1 MKTLTKT
8 IFILLL
14 GVIST
19 QAQNKI
25 LGKITENNLPL
36 EYANVILYNQSTKE
50 VVTGTISDK
59 QGVYA
64 FNSIKNGTYYIEV
77 SMLGFKTK
85 TSKEF
90 QLSTDKELNFTLNE
104 EAESL
109 NEVVVKSKRPVIRQT
124 AEKLIVDLENSEMIN
139 SNLKDVMKRVPGVI
153 VTNNGISYAGQN
165 NIRILINGKTTD
177 YMDMS
182 TLLRDMPADNIAR
195 VEMVEQPGAEFDAAG
210 SGPVINIILKKNVRL
225 GTNGTVVG
233 WVGEDEG
240 VEYGTSASIGSYKNK
255 LNWQASAG
263 YSSPTWREDLFIK
276 RTVDGA
282 TYDQATIEP
291 YNPKTARVS
300 GSVDYYITEEHTIG
314 VGVRNINTNS
324 DRNSKSSNI
333 ITSNNGTDYLLSQNS
348 FNRDQVVF
356 NVNPYYEYKTDKQ
369 KLAVDFNFVDYTND
383 NLNTI
388 SSLDG
393 STVPYTNQRYLQ
405 DGEYQIKTYK
415 IDYSKQFTENFK
427 LSFGSK
433 YADVDTDSD
442 LMSFSED
449 TNGEFVF
456 NEDASNRFLVEENI
470 FALYSKLNVTSGE
483 WSFSGGLRFE
493 DSNTKGTSNSTN
505 ETRERK
511 ISKLFPSAS
520 VSKKLGESL
529 SANVAYSYRISRPSY
544 STLNSFVTYYDP
556 LSSDVGNENLKP
568 AFTNNYQFNLT
579 FDGQPFFT
587 IGYSETK
594 DAMFQ
599 YVSQNTETAEISRTT
614 INLTDSENWNFRL
627 FGPLSFIKGVD
638 GYTGFIVNYNKLESV
653 PDNLNLDKWS
663 LIWFTQASYELPWE
677 INAEI
682 SGNYGTGALDG
693 GLDVDW
699 FAGIDFS
706 LGKTFLDDRLKVNLG
721 LSKILNRGYVGKINY
736 NNLNADIESNESRRN
751 VQLRVSYSFG
761 SRYGKQKNRENSSKE
776 EQNRIEDNN

>member
-1 MKTLTKT
+1 MKTFTKT

-14 GVIST
+14 GVLSA

-25 LGKITENNLPL
+25 SGLITESNAPL
-36 EYANVILYNQSTKE
+36 EYANVILYNQSSKE
-50 VVTGTISDK
+50 VVTGTISNK
-59 QGVYA
+59 KGIYT
-64 FNSIKNGTYYIEV
+64 FNSVKNGSYYLEV

-85 TSKEF
+85 TSKA
-90 QLSTDKELNFTLNE
+90 FTLTADKFFDFELQE

-124 AEKLIVDLENSEMIN
+124 AEKLIVDLENSEMLN
-139 SNLKDVMKRVPGVI
+139 SNLQDVMKRVPGII
-153 VTNNGISYAGQN
+153 VSNNGISYAGQS

-177 YMDMS
+177 YMDMNI
-182 TLLRDMPADNIAR
+182 LLRDMPADNIAK
-195 VEMVEQPGAEFDAAG
+195 VEMIEQPGAEFDAAG
-210 SGPVINIILKKNVRL
+210 SGPILNIILKKNVKL
-225 GTNGTVVG
+225 GTHGTIVG

-240 VEYGTSASIGSYKNK
+240 VEYGTSASIGSYINK

-276 RTVDGA
+276 RTVEDA

-291 YNPKTARVS
+291 YNPQSLRAS
-300 GSVDYYITEEHTIG
+300 ASLDYYITDEHSIG
-314 VGVRNINTNS
+314 VGVRNITTDS

-333 ITSNNGTDYLLSQNS
+333 ITTANTTDYLLSQNS
-348 FNRDQVVF
+348 FNRDQTVF
-356 NVNPYYEYKTDKQ
+356 NVNPYYEYKTETQ
-369 KLAVDFNFVDYTND
+369 KLTADFNFVDYTND
-383 NLNTI
+383 NINTI
-388 SSLDG
+388 SSLEG

-415 IDYSKQFTENFK
+415 IDYSKQFTEDFK
-427 LSFGSK
+427 LSLGSK

-456 NEDASNRFLVEENI
+456 DEDASNRFLVEENI
-470 FALYSKLNVTSGE
+470 FAVYSKLNITSGD

-493 DSNTKGTSNSTN
+493 DSNTKGTSSTTN
-505 ETRERK
+505 ESRERK

-520 VSKKLGESL
+520 VSKKLNENL

-568 AFTNNYQFNLT
+568 SFTNNYQFNLT

-587 IGYSETK
+587 IAYNGTK

-599 YVSQNTETAEISRTT
+599 YISQNTETAEISRTT
-614 INLTDSENWNFRL
+614 INLTEKENWNFRL

-638 GYTGFIVNYNKLESV
+638 GFTGFIVNYNKLKSA

-693 GLDVDW
+693 GMDVDW
-699 FAGIDFS
+699 FAGLDLS
-706 LGKTFLDDRLKVNLG
+706 LGKTFLDDRLKVNFG
-721 LSKILNRGYVGKINY
+721 LNKILNRGFVGKINY
-736 NNLNADIESNESRRN
+736 NNLNADVESNESRRN

-776 EQNRIEDNN
+776 EQNRIDDNN

>member
-25 LGKITENNLPL
+25 SGKITENNLPL

-470 FALYSKLNVTSGE
+470 FALYSKLNITSGE

>member
-1 MKTLTKT
+1 MNALAK
-8 IFILLL
+8 IIIISIL
-14 GVIST
+14 GVLSA
-19 QAQNKI
+19 QGQNKI
-25 LGKITENNLPL
+25 SGLITENNVPL
-36 EYANVILYNQSTKE
+36 EYANVILYNKTSKE

-64 FNSIKNGTYYIEV
+64 FNSIKNGIYYIEV

-90 QLSTDKELNFTLNE
+90 QLLADKELNFTLNE

-124 AEKLIVDLENSEMIN
+124 AEKLVVDLENSEMIN

-177 YMDMS
+177 YMDMN

-210 SGPVINIILKKNVRL
+210 SGPIINIILKKNVRL

-282 TYDQATIEP
+282 TYNQATIEP

-324 DRNSKSSNI
+324 DRNSNSSNI

-356 NVNPYYEYKTDKQ
+356 NVNPYYEYKTEKQ
-369 KLAVDFNFVDYTND
+369 KLTLDFNFVDYSND
-383 NLNTI
+383 NINTI
-388 SSLDG
+388 SSLEG

-405 DGEYQIKTYK
+405 DGKYQIKTYK
-415 IDYSKQFTENFK
+415 VDYSKQFTKDFK
-427 LSFGSK
+427 LSLGSK
-433 YADVDTDSD
+433 YAAVDTDSD
-442 LMSFSED
+442 LMSFSEN

-470 FALYSKLNVTSGE
+470 FALYSKLNITSGE

-556 LSSDVGNENLKP
+556 LSSDIGNENLKP

-599 YVSQNTETAEISRTT
+599 FVSQNNETAEISRTT

-627 FGPLSFIKGVD
+627 FGPLSFIEGVD

-736 NNLNADIESNESRRN
+736 NNLFADVESNESRRN

-776 EQNRIEDNN
+776 EQNRIDDNN

>member
-1 MKTLTKT
+1 MNALAK
-8 IFILLL
+8 IIIISIL
-14 GVIST
+14 GVLSA
-19 QAQNKI
+19 QGQNKI
-25 LGKITENNLPL
+25 SGLITENNVPL
-36 EYANVILYNQSTKE
+36 EYANVILYNKTSKE

-64 FNSIKNGTYYIEV
+64 FNSIKNGIYYIEV

-90 QLSTDKELNFTLNE
+90 QLSADKELNFTLNE

-124 AEKLIVDLENSEMIN
+124 AEKLVVDLENSEMIN

-177 YMDMS
+177 YMDMN

-210 SGPVINIILKKNVRL
+210 SGPIINIILKKNVRL

-282 TYDQATIEP
+282 TYNQATIEP

-324 DRNSKSSNI
+324 DRNSNSSNI

-356 NVNPYYEYKTDKQ
+356 NVNPYYEYKTEKQ
-369 KLAVDFNFVDYTND
+369 KLTLDFNFVDYSND
-383 NLNTI
+383 NINTI
-388 SSLDG
+388 SSLEG

-405 DGEYQIKTYK
+405 DGKYQIKTYK
-415 IDYSKQFTENFK
+415 VDYSKQFTKDFK
-427 LSFGSK
+427 LSLGSK
-433 YADVDTDSD
+433 YAAVDTDSD
-442 LMSFSED
+442 LMSFSEN

-470 FALYSKLNVTSGE
+470 FALYSKLNITSGE

-556 LSSDVGNENLKP
+556 LSSDIGNENLKP

-599 YVSQNTETAEISRTT
+599 FVSQNNETAEISRTT

-627 FGPLSFIKGVD
+627 FGPLSFIEGVD

-736 NNLNADIESNESRRN
+736 NNLFADVESNESRRN

-776 EQNRIEDNN
+776 EQNRIDDNN

>member
-1 MKTLTKT
+1 MNALAK
-8 IFILLL
+8 IIIISIL
-14 GVIST
+14 GVLSA
-19 QAQNKI
+19 QAQSKI
-25 LGKITENNLPL
+25 SGLITEQNIPL
-36 EYANVILYNQSTKE
+36 EYANVILYNQTLSK
-50 VVTGTISDK
+50 VVTGTISSK
-59 QGVYA
+59 TGTYV
-64 FNSIKNGTYYIEV
+64 FNDVVNGSYYIEV
-77 SMLGFKTK
+77 SMLGFKTT
-85 TSKEF
+85 TSKVFE
-90 QLSTDKELNFTLNE
+90 LTTDKELNFSLSE

-124 AEKLIVDLENSEMIN
+124 AEKLVVDLENSEMIN

-177 YMDMS
+177 YMDMN

-210 SGPVINIILKKNVRL
+210 SGPIINIILKKNVRL

-282 TYDQATIEP
+282 TYNQATIEP

-324 DRNSKSSNI
+324 DRNSNSSNI

-356 NVNPYYEYKTDKQ
+356 NVNPYYEYKTEKQ
-369 KLAVDFNFVDYTND
+369 KLTVDFNFVDYSND
-383 NLNTI
+383 NINTI
-388 SSLDG
+388 SSLEG

-415 IDYSKQFTENFK
+415 VDYSKQFTKDFK

-433 YADVDTDSD
+433 YAAVDTDSD
-442 LMSFSED
+442 LMSFSEN
-449 TNGEFVF
+449 TNGEFTF
-456 NEDASNRFLVEENI
+456 NEAASNRFLVEENI
-470 FALYSKLNVTSGE
+470 FALYSKLNITSGE

-493 DSNTKGTSNSTN
+493 DSNTKGTSNTTN
-505 ETRERK
+505 VTRERK

-599 YVSQNTETAEISRTT
+599 YVSQNTDTAEISRTT

-627 FGPLSFIKGVD
+627 FGPLSFIEGVD

-736 NNLNADIESNESRRN
+736 NNLFADVESNESRRN

-776 EQNRIEDNN
+776 EQNRIDDNN

>member
-25 LGKITENNLPL
+25 SGKITENNLPL

-59 QGVYA
+59 QGVYT

-556 LSSDVGNENLKP
+556 LSSDIGNENLKP

>member
-1 MKTLTKT
+1 MKTLTRT

-14 GVIST
+14 GVLST

-25 LGKITENNLPL
+25 SGLVTENNIPL
-36 EYANVILYNQSTKE
+36 EYANVILYNQSTKD

-59 QGVYA
+59 QGAYA

-85 TSKEF
+85 ASKEF
-90 QLSTDKELNFTLNE
+90 ELATDKSIDFILNE

-109 NEVVVKSKRPVIRQT
+109 DEVVVKSKRPVIRQT

-165 NIRILINGKTTD
+165 NLRILINGKTTD

-210 SGPVINIILKKNVRL
+210 SGPIINIILKKNVRL

-255 LNWQASAG
+255 LNWQAGAG

-300 GSVDYYITEEHTIG
+300 GNVDYYITEEHTIG

-333 ITSNNGTDYLLSQNS
+333 ITGTNGTDYLLSQNS
-348 FNRDQVVF
+348 FNRDQTVF
-356 NVNPYYEYKTDKQ
+356 NVNPYYEYKTEKQ
-369 KLAVDFNFVDYTND
+369 KLTVDFNFVDYTND
-383 NLNTI
+383 NINTI
-388 SSLDG
+388 SSLEG

-415 IDYSKQFTENFK
+415 VDYAKQFTKDFK

-433 YADVDTDSD
+433 YAEVDTDSD

-449 TNGEFVF
+449 TNGEFTF
-456 NEDASNRFLVEENI
+456 NEAASNRFLVEENI
-470 FALYSKLNVTSGE
+470 FALYSKLNLTSGK

-493 DSNTKGTSNSTN
+493 DSTTKGTSNTTN
-505 ETRERK
+505 VTRERK

-520 VSKKLGESL
+520 VSKKLSESL
-529 SANVAYSYRISRPSY
+529 SANVAYSYRINRPSY

-587 IGYSETK
+587 IGYSETE

-599 YVSQNTETAEISRTT
+599 YVSQNTDTAEISRTT

-699 FAGIDFS
+699 FAGLDFS
-706 LGKTFLDDRLKVNLG
+706 LGKTFLDDKLKVNLG
-721 LSKILNRGYVGKINY
+721 LNKILNRGYVGKINY
-736 NNLNADIESNESRRN
+736 NNLFADVESNESRRN

-761 SRYGKQKNRENSSKE
+761 STYGKQKNRENSSKE
-776 EQNRIEDNN
+776 EQNRIDDNN

>member
-1 MKTLTKT
+1 MKTFTKA

-14 GVIST
+14 GVLSA

-25 LGKITENNLPL
+25 SGLITESNAPL
-36 EYANVILYNQSTKE
+36 EYANVILYNQSSKE

-64 FNSIKNGTYYIEV
+64 FNSVKNGTYYIEV

-90 QLSTDKELNFTLNE
+90 QLLTDKELNFTLNE

-177 YMDMS
+177 YMDMN

-210 SGPVINIILKKNVRL
+210 SGPLINIILKKNVRL

-282 TYDQATIEP
+282 IYDQATIEP

-300 GSVDYYITEEHTIG
+300 SSVDYYITEEHTIG

-324 DRNSKSSNI
+324 DRNSNSSNI

-356 NVNPYYEYKTDKQ
+356 NVNPYYEYKTEKQ
-369 KLAVDFNFVDYTND
+369 KLTVDFNFVDYTND
-383 NLNTI
+383 NINTI
-388 SSLDG
+388 SSLEG

-405 DGEYQIKTYK
+405 DAEYQIKTYK
-415 IDYSKQFTENFK
+415 VDYSKQFTENFK
-427 LSFGSK
+427 LSLGSK
-433 YADVDTDSD
+433 YAAVDTDSD
-442 LMSFSED
+442 LMSFSEN

-470 FALYSKLNVTSGE
+470 FAMYSKLNITSGN

-556 LSSDVGNENLKP
+556 LSSDVGNQNLKP
-568 AFTNNYQFNLT
+568 SFTNNYQFNLT

-706 LGKTFLDDRLKVNLG
+706 LGKTFLDDKLKVNLG
-721 LSKILNRGYVGKINY
+721 LSKILNRGFVGKINY
-736 NNLNADIESNESRRN
+736 NNLNADVESNESRRN

-776 EQNRIEDNN
+776 EQNRIDDNN

>member
-1 MKTLTKT
+1 MNALAK
-8 IFILLL
+8 IIIISIL
-14 GVIST
+14 GVLSA
-19 QAQNKI
+19 QGQNKI
-25 LGKITENNLPL
+25 YGLITENNVPL
-36 EYANVILYNQSTKE
+36 EYANVILYNKTSKE

-64 FNSIKNGTYYIEV
+64 FNSIKNGIYYIEV

-90 QLSTDKELNFTLNE
+90 QLSADKELNFTLNE

-124 AEKLIVDLENSEMIN
+124 AEKLVVDLENSEMIN

-177 YMDMS
+177 YMDMN

-210 SGPVINIILKKNVRL
+210 SGPIINIILKKNVRL

-282 TYDQATIEP
+282 TYNQATIEP

-324 DRNSKSSNI
+324 DRNSNSSNI

-356 NVNPYYEYKTDKQ
+356 NVNPYYEYKTEKQ
-369 KLAVDFNFVDYTND
+369 KLTLDFNFVDYSND
-383 NLNTI
+383 NINTI
-388 SSLDG
+388 SSLEG

-405 DGEYQIKTYK
+405 DGKYQIKTYK
-415 IDYSKQFTENFK
+415 VDYSKQFTKDFK
-427 LSFGSK
+427 LSLGSK
-433 YADVDTDSD
+433 YAAVDTDSD
-442 LMSFSED
+442 LMSFSEN

-470 FALYSKLNVTSGE
+470 FALYSKLNITSGE

-556 LSSDVGNENLKP
+556 LSSDIGNENLKP

-599 YVSQNTETAEISRTT
+599 FVSQNNETAEISRTT

-627 FGPLSFIKGVD
+627 FGPLSFIEGVD

-736 NNLNADIESNESRRN
+736 NNLFADVESNESRRN

-776 EQNRIEDNN
+776 EQNRIDDNN

>member
-1 MKTLTKT
+1 MNALAK
-8 IFILLL
+8 IIIISIL
-14 GVIST
+14 GVLSA
-19 QAQNKI
+19 QGQNKI
-25 LGKITENNLPL
+25 YGLITENNVPL
-36 EYANVILYNQSTKE
+36 EYANVILYNKTSKE

-64 FNSIKNGTYYIEV
+64 FNSIKNGIYYIEV

-90 QLSTDKELNFTLNE
+90 QLLADKELNFTLNE

-124 AEKLIVDLENSEMIN
+124 AEKLVVDLENSEMIN

-177 YMDMS
+177 YMDMN

-210 SGPVINIILKKNVRL
+210 SGPIINIILKKNVRL

-282 TYDQATIEP
+282 TYNQATIEP

-324 DRNSKSSNI
+324 DRNSNSSNI

-356 NVNPYYEYKTDKQ
+356 NVNPYYEYKTEKQ
-369 KLAVDFNFVDYTND
+369 KLTLDFNFVDYSND
-383 NLNTI
+383 NINTI
-388 SSLDG
+388 SSLEG

-405 DGEYQIKTYK
+405 DGKYQIKTYK
-415 IDYSKQFTENFK
+415 VDYSKQFTKDFK
-427 LSFGSK
+427 LSLGSK
-433 YADVDTDSD
+433 YAAVDTDSD
-442 LMSFSED
+442 LMSFSEN

-470 FALYSKLNVTSGE
+470 FALYSKLNITSGE

-556 LSSDVGNENLKP
+556 LSSDIGNENLKP

-599 YVSQNTETAEISRTT
+599 FVSQNNETAEISRTT

-627 FGPLSFIKGVD
+627 FGPLSFIEGVD

-736 NNLNADIESNESRRN
+736 NNLFADVESNESRRN

-776 EQNRIEDNN
+776 EQNRIDDNN

>member
-1 MKTLTKT
+1 MKTFTKA

-14 GVIST
+14 GVLSA

-25 LGKITENNLPL
+25 SGLITESNAPL
-36 EYANVILYNQSTKE
+36 EYANVILYNQSSKE

-64 FNSIKNGTYYIEV
+64 FNSVKNGTYYIEV

-90 QLSTDKELNFTLNE
+90 QLSADKELNFTLNE

-177 YMDMS
+177 YMDMN

-210 SGPVINIILKKNVRL
+210 SGPLINIILKKNVRL

-324 DRNSKSSNI
+324 DRNSNSSNI

-356 NVNPYYEYKTDKQ
+356 NVNPYYEYKTEKQ
-369 KLAVDFNFVDYTND
+369 KLTVDFNFVDYTND
-383 NLNTI
+383 NINTI
-388 SSLDG
+388 SSLEG

-405 DGEYQIKTYK
+405 DAEYQIKTYK
-415 IDYSKQFTENFK
+415 VDYSKQFTENFK
-427 LSFGSK
+427 LSLGSK
-433 YADVDTDSD
+433 YAAVDTDSD
-442 LMSFSED
+442 LMSFSEN

-470 FALYSKLNVTSGE
+470 FAMYSKLNITSGN

-556 LSSDVGNENLKP
+556 LSSDVGNQNLKP
-568 AFTNNYQFNLT
+568 SFTNNYQFNLT

-587 IGYSETK
+587 IGFNETK

-627 FGPLSFIKGVD
+627 FGPLSFIEGVD

-706 LGKTFLDDRLKVNLG
+706 LGKTFLDDKLKVNLG
-721 LSKILNRGYVGKINY
+721 LSKILNRGFVGKINY
-736 NNLNADIESNESRRN
+736 NNLNADVESNESRRN

-776 EQNRIEDNN
+776 EQNRIDDNN

>member
-1 MKTLTKT
+1 MNALAK
-8 IFILLL
+8 IIIISIL
-14 GVIST
+14 GVLSA
-19 QAQNKI
+19 QGQNKI
-25 LGKITENNLPL
+25 SGLITENNVPL
-36 EYANVILYNQSTKE
+36 EYANVILYNKTSKE

-90 QLSTDKELNFTLNE
+90 QLLANKELNFTLNE

-124 AEKLIVDLENSEMIN
+124 AEKLVVDLENSEMIN

-177 YMDMS
+177 YMDMN

-210 SGPVINIILKKNVRL
+210 SGPIINIILKKNVRL

-282 TYDQATIEP
+282 TYNQATIEP

-324 DRNSKSSNI
+324 DRNSNSSNI

-356 NVNPYYEYKTDKQ
+356 NVNPYYEYKTEKQ
-369 KLAVDFNFVDYTND
+369 KLTLDFNFVDYSND
-383 NLNTI
+383 NINTI
-388 SSLDG
+388 SSLEG
-393 STVPYTNQRYLQ
+393 STVPYSNQRYLQ

-415 IDYSKQFTENFK
+415 VDYSKQFTKDFK
-427 LSFGSK
+427 LSLGSK
-433 YADVDTDSD
+433 YAAVDTDSD
-442 LMSFSED
+442 LMSFSEN

-470 FALYSKLNVTSGE
+470 FALYSKLNITSGE

-556 LSSDVGNENLKP
+556 LSSDIGNENLKP

-599 YVSQNTETAEISRTT
+599 FVSQNNETAEISRTT

-627 FGPLSFIKGVD
+627 FGPLSFIEGVD

-663 LIWFTQASYELPWE
+663 LIWFTQASYELLWE

-736 NNLNADIESNESRRN
+736 NNLFADVESNESRRN

-776 EQNRIEDNN
+776 EQNRIDDNN

>member
-1 MKTLTKT
+1 MKTFTKA

-14 GVIST
+14 GVLSA

-25 LGKITENNLPL
+25 SGLITESNAPL
-36 EYANVILYNQSTKE
+36 EYANVILYNQSSKE

-64 FNSIKNGTYYIEV
+64 FNSVKNGTYYIEV

-90 QLSTDKELNFTLNE
+90 QLSADKELNFTLNE

-177 YMDMS
+177 YMDMN

-210 SGPVINIILKKNVRL
+210 SGPLINIILKKNVRL

-324 DRNSKSSNI
+324 DRNSNSSNI

-356 NVNPYYEYKTDKQ
+356 NVNPYYEYKTEKQ
-369 KLAVDFNFVDYTND
+369 KLTVDFNFVDYTND
-383 NLNTI
+383 NINTI
-388 SSLDG
+388 SSLEG

-405 DGEYQIKTYK
+405 DAEYQIKTYK
-415 IDYSKQFTENFK
+415 VDYSKQFTENFK
-427 LSFGSK
+427 LSLGSK
-433 YADVDTDSD
+433 YAAVDTDSD

-470 FALYSKLNVTSGE
+470 FALYSKLNITSGE

-556 LSSDVGNENLKP
+556 LSSDVGNQNLKP
-568 AFTNNYQFNLT
+568 SFTNNYQFNLT

-587 IGYSETK
+587 IGFNETK

-627 FGPLSFIKGVD
+627 FGPLSFIEGVD

-706 LGKTFLDDRLKVNLG
+706 LGKTFLDDKLKVNLG
-721 LSKILNRGYVGKINY
+721 LSKILNRGFVGKINY
-736 NNLNADIESNESRRN
+736 NNLNADVESNESRRN

-776 EQNRIEDNN
+776 EQNRIDDNN

>member
-1 MKTLTKT
+1 
-8 IFILLL
+8 

-25 LGKITENNLPL
+25 SGKITENNLPL

-195 VEMVEQPGAEFDAAG
+195 VEMVEQAGAEFDAAG

-333 ITSNNGTDYLLSQNS
+333 ITSSNGTDYLLSQNS

-388 SSLDG
+388 SSLNG

>member
-1 MKTLTKT
+1 MNALAK
-8 IFILLL
+8 IIIISIL
-14 GVIST
+14 GVLSA
-19 QAQNKI
+19 QGQNKI
-25 LGKITENNLPL
+25 SGLITENNVPL
-36 EYANVILYNQSTKE
+36 EYANVILYNKTSKE

-90 QLSTDKELNFTLNE
+90 QLLANKELNFTLNE

-124 AEKLIVDLENSEMIN
+124 AEKLVVDLENSEMIN

-177 YMDMS
+177 YMDMN

-210 SGPVINIILKKNVRL
+210 SGPIINIILKKNVRL

-282 TYDQATIEP
+282 TYNQATIEP

-324 DRNSKSSNI
+324 DRNSNSSNI

-356 NVNPYYEYKTDKQ
+356 NVNPYYEYKTEKQ
-369 KLAVDFNFVDYTND
+369 KLTLDFNFVDYSND
-383 NLNTI
+383 NINTI
-388 SSLDG
+388 SSLEG

-415 IDYSKQFTENFK
+415 VDYSKQFTKDFK
-427 LSFGSK
+427 LSLGSK
-433 YADVDTDSD
+433 YAAVDTDSD
-442 LMSFSED
+442 LMSFSEN

-470 FALYSKLNVTSGE
+470 FALYSKLNITSGE

-556 LSSDVGNENLKP
+556 LSSDIGNENLKP

-599 YVSQNTETAEISRTT
+599 FVSQNNETAEISRTT

-627 FGPLSFIKGVD
+627 FGPLSFIEGVD

-736 NNLNADIESNESRRN
+736 NNLFADVESNESRRN

-776 EQNRIEDNN
+776 EQNRIDDNN

>member
-1 MKTLTKT
+1 MKTFTKA

-14 GVIST
+14 GVLSA

-25 LGKITENNLPL
+25 SGLITESNAPL
-36 EYANVILYNQSTKE
+36 EYANVILYNQSSKE

-64 FNSIKNGTYYIEV
+64 FNSVINGTYYIEV

-90 QLSTDKELNFTLNE
+90 QLSADKELNFTLNE

-177 YMDMS
+177 YMDMN

-210 SGPVINIILKKNVRL
+210 SGPLINIILKKNVRL

-324 DRNSKSSNI
+324 DRNSNSSNI

-356 NVNPYYEYKTDKQ
+356 NVNPYYEYKTEKQ
-369 KLAVDFNFVDYTND
+369 KLTVDFNFVDYTND
-383 NLNTI
+383 NINTI
-388 SSLDG
+388 SSLEG

-405 DGEYQIKTYK
+405 DAEYQIKTYK
-415 IDYSKQFTENFK
+415 VDYSKQFTENFK
-427 LSFGSK
+427 LSLGSK
-433 YADVDTDSD
+433 YAAVDTDSD
-442 LMSFSED
+442 LMSFSEN

-470 FALYSKLNVTSGE
+470 FAMYSKLNITSGN

-556 LSSDVGNENLKP
+556 LSSDVGNQNLKP
-568 AFTNNYQFNLT
+568 SFTNNYQFNLT

-587 IGYSETK
+587 IGFNETK

-627 FGPLSFIKGVD
+627 FGPLSFIEGVD

-706 LGKTFLDDRLKVNLG
+706 LGKTFLDDKLKVNLG
-721 LSKILNRGYVGKINY
+721 LSKILNRGFVGKINY
-736 NNLNADIESNESRRN
+736 NNLNADVESNESRRN

-776 EQNRIEDNN
+776 EQNRIDDNN